1 MANQN
6 ILYLPHHFC
15 NEICTINLLVKQNEM
30 ILDNIQS
37 SPLFESLLHIILKV
51 LSFLLPSNY
60 ITIFL
65 MHLQLIMI
73 TYY

>member
-6 ILYLPHHFC
+6 ILYLLYHFC
-15 NEICTINLLVKQNEM
+15 NEICTIHLLLKQNEM
-30 ILDNIQS
+30 ILDNMQS

-51 LSFLLPSNY
+51 LRFLLPNNY